1 MISVFSSTA
10 ASNKVIEEV
19 YPNSLFNN
27 DFSLGFSLNL
37 AHKDVGHALRLA
49 ADKGV
54 PCPVAAITHQWQSI
68 ARSKGTGNKDHSSLA
83 TVIEDMADVKLR
95 I

>member
-1 MISVFSSTA
+1 V
-10 ASNKVIEEV
+10 EEV
-19 YPNSLFNN
+19 YRNSLFVN

-37 AHKDVGHALRLA
+37 AHKDVGHALKLA
-49 ADKGV
+49 AEKGV

-68 ARSKGTGNKDHSSLA
+68 ARSKGLGNKDHSSLA
-83 TVIEDMADVKLR
+83 TVIEDIVDVKLR